1 MGQYQFCPQC
11 GAKLDIRPG
20 AMRRL
25 ARGVGQWRAARTTTL
40 ESTALAPWQPE
51 PPVPAAPAGHT
62 MTAIRQTPV
71 RGQNLEAD
79 LATPFL
85 QAIATGLFVSILGL
99 YLAWV
104 RQGVLWHHGLIA
116 GVVAAGIYWLLTLSW
131 NRKLLWLVE
140 EIIQADVD
148 GDGYASQPEP
158 KKPVITFEVVD
169 RTGGFNARLFDLPEG
184 VTEAD
189 LAELARGALKEHRG
203 LAESSWTGRGKPFS
217 KPKFKELMDVLTEAG
232 LVRWIDNSN
241 HAQGRELTG
250 TGCRNLYP
258 LAYGAHPEHSRGART
273 HAHAGSGDTLIGKYE
288 VIGEG

>member
-11 GAKLDIRPG
+11 GARLDTRPG

-25 ARGVGQWRAARTTTL
+25 ARGVGQWRAARSTTL

-51 PPVPAAPAGHT
+51 PPAPVAPGHS

-104 RQGVLWHHGLIA
+104 RQGVLWHHGIIA

-140 EIIQADVD
+140 EIIQSDVD
-148 GDGYASQPEP
+148 GDGQAGQPAALQQQVTTLEM
-158 KKPVITFEVVD
+158 VHRDDGIQ
-169 RTGGFNARLFDLPEG
+169 RRRFDLPDGMTEVDLIDFASG
-184 VTEAD
+184 V
-189 LAELARGALKEHRG
+189 LVEHRG
-203 LAESSWTGRGKPFS
+203 LAESSWTGRGRPFS
-217 KPKFKELMDVLTEAG
+217 KPKYRELLDVLGRAG
-232 LVRWIDNSN
+232 LVAWVDDKN
-241 HAQGRELTG
+241 HAQGRKLTWAG
-250 TGCRNLYP
+250 RHALTKLI
-258 LAYGAHPEHSRGART
+258 ETART
-273 HAHAGSGDTLIGKYE
+273 HTHAGSGDTLIGKYE

>member
-11 GAKLDIRPG
+11 GARLDTRPG

-25 ARGVGQWRAARTTTL
+25 ARGVGQWRAARSTTL

-51 PPVPAAPAGHT
+51 PPAPVAPGHS

-104 RQGVLWHHGLIA
+104 RQGLLWHHGLIA
-116 GVVAAGIYWLLTLSW
+116 GVIAAGIYWLLTLSW

-140 EIIQADVD
+140 EIIQSDVD
-148 GDGYASQPEP
+148 GDGQAGQPEP

-169 RTGGFNARLFDLPEG
+169 RAGGFNARLFDLPEG

-250 TGCRNLYP
+250 QGRRALSP
-258 LAYGAHPEHSRGART
+258 LAYGART
-273 HAHAGSGDTLIGKYE
+273 HAQAGSGDTLIGKYD

>member
-1 MGQYQFCPQC
+1 MGQYQFCPEC
-11 GAKLDIRPG
+11 GAKLDTRPG

-25 ARGVGQWRAARTTTL
+25 ARGVGQWRAARQTAL

-51 PPVPAAPAGHT
+51 PPAPTGHT

-85 QAIATGLFVSILGL
+85 QSLATGLFVSILGM

-104 RQGVLWHHGLIA
+104 REGVLWHHGLIA

-140 EIIQADVD
+140 EIIQSDID
-148 GDGYASQPEP
+148 GDGETG
-158 KKPVITFEVVD
+158 KPAATQQVTTLEMVHRDDGIQ
-169 RTGGFNARLFDLPEG
+169 RRRFDLPEG
-184 VTEAD
+184 MTEAD
-189 LAELARGALKEHRG
+189 LIDFASGVLLEHRG
-203 LAESSWTGRGKPFS
+203 LAESSWTGRGRPFS
-217 KPKFKELMDVLTEAG
+217 KPKYKELLDVLTRAG
-232 LVRWIDNSN
+232 LVAWVDDKN
-241 HAQGRELTG
+241 HAQGRKLTWAG
-250 TGCRNLYP
+250 RHA
-258 LAYGAHPEHSRGART
+258 LAKLVETART
-273 HAHAGSGDTLIGKYE
+273 HAQASSGDTLIGKYE

>member
-11 GAKLDIRPG
+11 GAKLDTRPG

-25 ARGVGQWRAARTTTL
+25 ARGVGAWRAARSTTL

-51 PPVPAAPAGHT
+51 PPAPVAGHS

-140 EIIQADVD
+140 EIIQSDVD
-148 GDGYASQPEP
+148 GDGQAGQPAQ
-158 KKPVITFEVVD
+158 KPVITFEVVD
-169 RTGGFNARLFDLPEG
+169 RAGGFNARLFDLPEG

-189 LAELARGALKEHRG
+189 LIDFASGVLVEHRG
-203 LAESSWTGRGKPFS
+203 LAEISWTGRGRPFS
-217 KPKFKELMDVLTEAG
+217 KPKYKELLDVLGRAG
-232 LVRWIDNSN
+232 LVAWVDDKN
-241 HAQGRELTG
+241 HAQGRKLTWAG
-250 TGCRNLYP
+250 RHA
-258 LAYGAHPEHSRGART
+258 LAKLIETTRT
-273 HAHAGSGDTLIGKYE
+273 HTHAGSGDTLIGKYE